1 MKNLIILFAAAFMII
16 LTGCKDDDPIEHSI
30 VGVWQPTQMV
40 KNTVANNDTTTTTE
54 TYIYSQ
60 CEMDGG
66 WIFNEDLSGSV
77 LQKEMLGGT
86 TCVQTNN
93 ATFKYT
99 YDKLSGK
106 LIIDYINLSEQGAI
120 TDVTEST
127 MNLKIEEFN
136 ASGYVSK
143 TYSLV
148 KVQ

>member
-1 MKNLIILFAAAFMII
+1 MKNLIILFAAAFLVI
-16 LTGCKDDDPIEHSI
+16 LTGCKDDDPVEYPI

-40 KNTVANNDTTTTTE
+40 KNTVANNDTSTTTE
-54 TYIYSQ
+54 TFIYSQ
-60 CEMDGG
+60 CEMDGR
-66 WIFNEDLSGSV
+66 WIFNEDMTGSV
-77 LQKEMLGGT
+77 LLKEMFGGT
-86 TCVQTNN
+86 TCVQTKN

-148 KVQ
+148 KIQ